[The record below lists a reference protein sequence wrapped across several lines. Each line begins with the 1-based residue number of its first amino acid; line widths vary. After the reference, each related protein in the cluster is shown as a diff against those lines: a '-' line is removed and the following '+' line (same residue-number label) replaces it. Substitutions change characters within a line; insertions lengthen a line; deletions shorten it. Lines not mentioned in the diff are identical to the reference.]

1 MRSKTSKATRLI
13 FRAGCLVSVLGPLIA
28 VVIYPRV
35 IWLFGLLLVGIA
47 LLAIIALKSKKA
59 TPQEMAELAE
69 GIVNGTSGAWDVD
82 DYEHWNPK
90 DAEARTLWNRTM
102 TLGGLPEEW
111 VRLDEA
117 QRTSCAASSAPYD
130 SLGMNADDCR
140 NQALSHA
147 CAFTSPFS
155 MSMSEIDSMTM
166 PTSWPE

>member
-13 FRAGCLVSVLGPLIA
+13 FRAGCLVSVLWPLIA

-117 QRTSCAASSAPYD
+117 QKNELRSIISTLRQ
-130 SLGMNADDCR
+130 LGNER
-140 NQALSHA
+140 G
-147 CAFTSPFS
+147 
-155 MSMSEIDSMTM
+155 
-166 PTSWPE
+166 

>member
-1 MRSKTSKATRLI
+1 MRSKASKATRLI
-13 FRAGCLVSVLGPLIA
+13 SRAGCLVSVLWPLIA

-117 QRTSCAASSAPYD
+117 QKNELRSIISTLRQ
-130 SLGMNADDCR
+130 LGNA
-140 NQALSHA
+140 LIG
-147 CAFTSPFS
+147 FTSLA
-155 MSMSEIDSMTM
+155 
-166 PTSWPE
+166 

>member
-13 FRAGCLVSVLGPLIA
+13 FRAGCLVPVLWPLIA

-102 TLGGLPEEW
+102 TLGGLPKSGF
-111 VRLDEA
+111 D
-117 QRTSCAASSAPYD
+117 
-130 SLGMNADDCR
+130 
-140 NQALSHA
+140 
-147 CAFTSPFS
+147 
-155 MSMSEIDSMTM
+155 
-166 PTSWPE
+166 